1 MERILLKLR
10 SLCHLREKSEWKSSW
25 KIFKRLSAQ
34 LREHLIVEWVLGV
47 VLPLNTDP
55 KKALKVI
62 LDVACMGV
70 CQKLCKTF
78 FFSLFLR
85 LKAGV
90 ADTAGSWDTRY
101 VYIYIYIYIYLYLK
115 RCFPFVNL
123 FLLVDLVDLPFYT
136 RSFIWNFPQYHN
148 PLNNS
153 HSTPRE
159 ISSGDISSQR
169 SFTSHFP
176 ASVTFLHHF
185 SRQPLFTYDLG
196 EL

>member
-47 VLPLNTDP
+47 VLPLNADP

-90 ADTAGSWDTRY
+90 ADTAGT
-101 VYIYIYIYIYLYLK
+101 
-115 RCFPFVNL
+115 
-123 FLLVDLVDLPFYT
+123 
-136 RSFIWNFPQYHN
+136 
-148 PLNNS
+148 
-153 HSTPRE
+153 
-159 ISSGDISSQR
+159 
-169 SFTSHFP
+169 
-176 ASVTFLHHF
+176 
-185 SRQPLFTYDLG
+185 
-196 EL
+196 